1 MKLKEI
7 CEKTGLS
14 RKTLRLYEEKGL
26 ITPEKE
32 LKNGREYREYSE
44 IDLQRLQ
51 NIALLR
57 RAWFT
62 MEEISRMQRDPDAI
76 QEIFPQYRRWLR
88 KQKKDLDV
96 LLQTAEQIEISTI
109 ENISQLT
116 ERMATAASELPLPKY
131 DVVPH
136 FLYLDGMEEKV
147 MTKKEAKNWQAPLEE
162 GVSDSRAYRQFVAA
176 SSKTVEDDLAVAFGQ
191 ARDAQAMLREDTHGL
206 VQEVPIGDAPAL
218 AAGKI
223 ITLVLALVS
232 GFLGWF
238 LHSQGGSG
246 APVTVLFVVF
256 ALMAVA
262 HLALRLFARS
272 IRKEKQRM
280 REAARR
286 S

>member
-26 ITPEKE
+26 ITPQKE

-44 IDLQRLQ
+44 IDLQNLQ

-62 MEEISRMQRDPDAI
+62 MDEIRQMQQEPDSI
-76 QEIFPQYRRWLR
+76 QEIFPQYLKWLR
-88 KQKKDLDV
+88 AQKQDLDA
-96 LLQTAEQIEISTI
+96 LLQTAEQIEFSVI

-116 ERMATAASELPLPKY
+116 ERMAVTASELPLPKY

-136 FLYLDGMEEKV
+136 FLYLDEKEEETMK
-147 MTKKEAKNWQAPLEE
+147 KKERKSWQAPLEE
-162 GVSDSRAYRQFVAA
+162 GVSDSRVYRQLVA
-176 SSKTVEDDLAVAFGQ
+176 STSKSPEDDLAVAFGQ

-206 VQEVPIGDAPAL
+206 VQEIPIGDAPAI

-223 ITLVLALVS
+223 ITLLLALVS

-246 APVTVLFVVF
+246 VPVTVLFAFF
-256 ALMAVA
+256 ALMAVG

-272 IRKEKQRM
+272 IRKEKERM
-280 REAARR
+280 REAAKR
-286 S
+286 

>member
-26 ITPEKE
+26 IAPQKE

-44 IDLQRLQ
+44 IDLQNLQ

-57 RAWFT
+57 KSWFT
-62 MEEISRMQRDPDAI
+62 MDEIRQMQQEPDSI
-76 QEIFPQYRRWLR
+76 QEIFPRYLQWLR
-88 KQKKDLDV
+88 AQKQDLDT
-96 LLQTAEQIEISTI
+96 LLQTAEQIEFSVI

-116 ERMATAASELPLPKY
+116 EQMAVTASALPLPKY
-131 DVVPH
+131 DVIPH
-136 FLYLDGMEEKV
+136 FLYLDEKEEQTMK
-147 MTKKEAKNWQAPLEE
+147 KKETKNWQAPLEE
-162 GVSDSRAYRQFVAA
+162 GISDSRTYRQFVA
-176 SSKTVEDDLAVAFGQ
+176 STSKSPEDDLAVAFGQ
-191 ARDAQAMLREDTHGL
+191 AQDAQAMLREDIHGL
-206 VQEVPIGDAPAL
+206 VQEVPIGDAPAI

-223 ITLVLALVS
+223 ITLLLALVS
-232 GFLGWF
+232 GFLSWF

-246 APVTVLFVVF
+246 VPVTVLFVVF
-256 ALMAVA
+256 AFMAVA

-280 REAARR
+280 REAAKR
-286 S
+286 

>member
-1 MKLKEI
+1 MKLKEV

-26 ITPEKE
+26 IAPKKE

-62 MEEISRMQRDPDAI
+62 MDEISRMQQEPDTI
-76 QEIFPQYRRWLR
+76 QEIFPQYLLWLR
-88 KQKKDLDV
+88 KQKKDLDA
-96 LLQTAEQIEISTI
+96 LLQAAEQIEISTI
-109 ENISQLT
+109 ESVSQLT

-131 DVVPH
+131 DVIPH
-136 FLYLDGMEEKV
+136 FLYLDEKEEQA
-147 MTKKEAKNWQAPLEE
+147 MAKKETKNWQAPLEE

-176 SSKTVEDDLAVAFGQ
+176 TSKTKEDDLAVAFGQ

-206 VQEVPIGDAPAL
+206 VQQVPIGDAPAI
-218 AAGKI
+218 ATGKI
-223 ITLVLALVS
+223 ITLLLALVS
-232 GFLGWF
+232 GFLGWL

-246 APVTVLFVVF
+246 APVTVLFVMF
-256 ALMAVA
+256 AVMAAA
-262 HLALRLFARS
+262 HIGLRMFARS
-272 IRKEKQRM
+272 IRKDKQRM
-280 REAARR
+280 REAKKR
-286 S
+286 